1 MGIADAGTDMTP
13 QSAVPAT
20 KPIARAFTGHLPS
33 VAACREAY
41 LLLHEMSGKR
51 RRACFLPI
59 SVTF

>member
-33 VAACREAY
+33 VAACREA
-41 LLLHEMSGKR
+41 SAKG
-51 RRACFLPI
+51 P
-59 SVTF
+59 